1 MVNNYCRY
9 RAKIFCA
16 LFFTLVALLAAIFM
30 SSNASA
36 KNKIA
41 QIEKLE
47 QQANILSQQLNGFMQ
62 NNNIQTLPPADIAPV
77 RVAQSARN
85 LAALNVR
92 ISELEEQIR
101 ILTGQVEGLQFQMSQ
116 LQTFLER
123 QQEDYEFRF
132 QQLEG
137 GELGKNKAAPSAVGV
152 KSNGE
157 VSQTKN
163 RSNTNIDL
171 TVPHNVTNIED
182 NGLNFSVPGQSL
194 DILTED
200 INLSS
205 QALDLS
211 SANLTLVTKADA
223 DAQYEAGYEAV
234 IRGDYAFAEEQF
246 RQFIELFPTH
256 PQAPDATSWLGE
268 ALILRGEYQEAA
280 DILLNGFQ
288 SYSASKRAPDILL
301 KLGQAL
307 AGAGERITACRTF
320 AEVSRRY
327 PDISEDIRSR
337 LAKEMAKYQC

>member
-1 MVNNYCRY
+1 MVNNYYKY
-9 RAKIFCA
+9 RAKIFLP
-16 LFFTLVALLAAIFM
+16 LFFVLLALLAAIFI
-30 SSNASA
+30 SSNANA

-47 QQANILSQQLNGFMQ
+47 QQADILSRQLNGFMQ
-62 NNNIQTLPPADIAPV
+62 NNNLQTLPTRDIAPV

-137 GELGKNKAAPSAVGV
+137 GELGKNKAAPSTIGV
-152 KSNGE
+152 KPNEE
-157 VSQTKN
+157 VSQN
-163 RSNTNIDL
+163 QSENNAAIDL
-171 TVPHNVTNIED
+171 TIPNDVTNITD
-182 NGLNFSVPGQSL
+182 NGLDLSVPEQNL
-194 DILTED
+194 NILTEE

-223 DAQYEAGYEAV
+223 DAQYKAGYEAV
-234 IRGDYAFAEEQF
+234 VRGDYAFAEEQF

-256 PQAPDATSWLGE
+256 PQAPDATNWLGE

-327 PDISEDIRSR
+327 PDISEGIRTR